1 MTASRGLLQPTEVS
15 RTRAQRLEDV
25 VGAELETVLYA
36 QMLALF
42 APHAVRVARHLPL
55 LLATLTSRQPALRRA
70 AAATLRHF
78 AERHASPYASSA
90 LPLGTPPSV
99 PDRPWSCGM
108 QDGKEVAAR
117 DRMALILLMVR
128 ASGDGFMGQAARMC
142 ARHCAPCLCRGLRQ
156 HLCAISGIRRRS
168 CPKRSRARC

>member
-1 MTASRGLLQPTEVS
+1 MPKHAFIGLLQPTEVS

-78 AERHASPYASSA
+78 AERHAALDCRSTPCTAAYPAVRTPASCFGASSVEQTTVA
-90 LPLGTPPSV
+90 WTVCPL
-99 PDRPWSCGM
+99 
-108 QDGKEVAAR
+108 
-117 DRMALILLMVR
+117 
-128 ASGDGFMGQAARMC
+128 SG
-142 ARHCAPCLCRGLRQ
+142 
-156 HLCAISGIRRRS
+156 
-168 CPKRSRARC
+168 